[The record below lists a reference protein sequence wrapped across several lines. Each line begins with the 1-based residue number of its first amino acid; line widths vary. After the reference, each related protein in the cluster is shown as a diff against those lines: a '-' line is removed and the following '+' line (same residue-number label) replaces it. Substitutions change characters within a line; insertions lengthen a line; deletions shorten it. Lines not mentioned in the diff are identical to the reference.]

1 MAVERVESDQIARLI
16 ERADRIHTAPQVA
29 QSLLRL
35 TQDIDFDIYE
45 VVACIEKDPALVARM
60 LRIVNSS
67 HYGLRHPVGNLQQA
81 VAYLGQRTLRL
92 IAMTFSIVE
101 VFTRGAAKRL
111 YADYWKQALTTATV
125 ASRLGQHDETVDLND
140 AYTAGLLAD
149 LGTLVMAQAESGRY
163 IAIYRERKSG
173 GGLVRAE
180 REEFGFDHAL
190 VSARILEQWKFPADV
205 VAAVREHHEEKPDAD
220 PLVTAARAG
229 DLLGDVL
236 WIPNTPSVATACDLI
251 RDTYQLDLDGFT
263 DLALACKDEITLEAE
278 IFGINLDEPIDHQ
291 SLLDEA
297 SGRFLETSLEA
308 AMDMDSFT
316 SALAG
321 PLVD

>member
-111 YADYWKQALTTATV
+111 YADY
-125 ASRLGQHDETVDLND
+125 
-140 AYTAGLLAD
+140 
-149 LGTLVMAQAESGRY
+149 
-163 IAIYRERKSG
+163 
-173 GGLVRAE
+173 
-180 REEFGFDHAL
+180 
-190 VSARILEQWKFPADV
+190 
-205 VAAVREHHEEKPDAD
+205 
-220 PLVTAARAG
+220 
-229 DLLGDVL
+229 
-236 WIPNTPSVATACDLI
+236 
-251 RDTYQLDLDGFT
+251 
-263 DLALACKDEITLEAE
+263 
-278 IFGINLDEPIDHQ
+278 
-291 SLLDEA
+291 
-297 SGRFLETSLEA
+297 
-308 AMDMDSFT
+308 
-316 SALAG
+316 
-321 PLVD
+321 